1 MEPILNNLI
10 KAVGWSILHSLWQ
23 GAIIYGIL
31 LLITLA
37 VPKLQ
42 SRLKHNLAFGAIA
55 LIFICFCI
63 TFFSIFKFPSAIVDK
78 NGSTFS
84 IPAEYYQS
92 INTLPRVISGKTEQ
106 LFPYIVGIY
115 SVGLLF
121 QLLTLGMGY
130 KRMLDLK
137 KSVHFAVPTE
147 WRVSFKKLVL
157 ELKFRKPISFYL
169 SDKINV
175 PLVVGYF
182 KPIILFPIGLAS
194 QLDMD
199 QVEAILIHELSH
211 IKRNDYLLNLI
222 KTGIE
227 TLLFFNP
234 FIWLSGKFINIEREH
249 ACDDLVLKFTGN
261 PMTYAHALL
270 KLELLKDK
278 SSPVFSMAASGKNQ
292 HLYQR
297 IKRITDMKNNY
308 MNVRQQMF
316 AITLAIATVISLAW
330 IKPLKAEKTT
340 TKTNLETRTEVAGF
354 IIQQTPPTPENQPK
368 APKVPSIPPAPKVLS
383 VNNPKPPTPPVPPV
397 DPVAFIAPAIP
408 HAPNAALCIVPA
420 PPTAPKHINQDTTK
434 KTRKHRIITIDQNGN
449 KKVYNSVK
457 EMPQKERIQLFS
469 ETYDSDLNTEIT
481 INVDSIVNK
490 SLAFLKSPEWK
501 NSMSA
506 IASSAESIGNYFNSA
521 DWKKQQAEIS
531 RNAENIGK
539 YFNSK
544 EWKKQQENIRR
555 NAEKIERNAQR
566 IEIQL
571 NSKEFKQ
578 KIEEAKRAHKEN
590 QAQEPKP

>member
-23 GAIIYGIL
+23 GAIIYGLL
-31 LLITLA
+31 LLIAMT

-42 SRLKHNLAFGAIA
+42 SRIKHNLAFGAIT
-55 LIFICFCI
+55 LIFICFCL
-63 TFFSIFKFPSAIVDK
+63 TFFSIFKLPTVTTHQH
-78 NGSTFS
+78 STTFFLT
-84 IPAEYYQS
+84 AEYDQS
-92 INTLPRVISGKTEQ
+92 ISSLPGLISSKTE
-106 LFPYIVGIY
+106 LFFPYIVGIY
-115 SVGLLF
+115 SIGLLF
-121 QLLTLGMGY
+121 QLLVLGMGY
-130 KRMLDLK
+130 KSMLDLK
-137 KSVHFAVPTE
+137 RAVHFSVPAE
-147 WRVSFKKLVL
+147 WDASFKRLIL
-157 ELKFRKPISFYL
+157 QLKFRHPIGFYL

-211 IKRNDYLLNLI
+211 IRRNDYLLNLI

-278 SSPVFSMAASGKNQ
+278 SAPAFSMAASGKNQ

-316 AITLAIATVISLAW
+316 VITLTIATVISLAW
-330 IKPLKAEKTT
+330 IKPLKAEKTVA
-340 TKTNLETRTEVAGF
+340 KISKETRTEIADF
-354 IIQQTPPTPENQPK
+354 SIQQIPAPPK
-368 APKVPSIPPAPKVLS
+368 APAAPKPS
-383 VNNPKPPTPPVPPV
+383 VGHNTPPISVCIPEPPTPPN
-397 DPVAFIAPAIP
+397 APT
-408 HAPNAALCIVPA
+408 APEISIPA
-420 PPTAPKHINQDTTK
+420 PPVPPHHIDQDTTK
-434 KTRKHRIITIDQNGN
+434 KKSKYRIITIDEQGN
-449 KKVYNSVK
+449 KKEYKSVK
-457 EMPQKERIQLFS
+457 EMPQKERMQMLN
-469 ETYDSDLNTEIT
+469 ETYNIDLDNEIN

-501 NSMSA
+501 NSMAA
-506 IASSAESIGNYFNSA
+506 IGNSAENIGKYFNSS
-521 DWKKQQAEIS
+521 DWKKQQAEINK
-531 RNAENIGK
+531 NAENVSK

-555 NAEKIERNAQR
+555 NTEKIEKNAEKIEKH
-566 IEIQL
+566 I
-571 NSKEFKQ
+571 NSKEFKL
-578 KIEEAKRAHKEN
+578 KIEEAKKAIKEKEAQDHK
-590 QAQEPKP
+590 P

>member
-23 GAIIYGIL
+23 GAIIYGLL
-31 LLITLA
+31 LLIAMT
-37 VPKLQ
+37 VPKLK
-42 SRLKHNLAFGAIA
+42 SRIKHNLAFGAIA
-55 LIFICFCI
+55 LIFICFCL
-63 TFFSIFKFPSAIVDK
+63 TFFSIFKLPT
-78 NGSTFS
+78 STTHQHSTTFF

-92 INTLPRVISGKTEQ
+92 ITSLPQLISSKTE
-106 LFPYIVGIY
+106 LFFPYIVGVY
-115 SVGLLF
+115 SMGLLC
-121 QLLTLGMGY
+121 QLLVLGIGY

-137 KSVHFAVPTE
+137 KAVHFSVPAE
-147 WRVSFKKLVL
+147 WDASFKRLIL
-157 ELKFRKPISFYL
+157 QLKFRQPIGFYL

-182 KPIILFPIGLAS
+182 KPIILFPIGLIS

-278 SSPVFSMAASGKNQ
+278 SAPAFSMAASGKNQ

-316 AITLAIATVISLAW
+316 VITLTIATIISLAW
-330 IKPLKAEKTT
+330 IKPLKAEKTI
-340 TKTNLETRTEVAGF
+340 TKISKQTRTEIAGF
-354 IIQQTPPTPENQPK
+354 SIQQTQTPPK
-368 APKVPSIPPAPKVLS
+368 APPVPKSSTGHNITAICIPQ
-383 VNNPKPPTPPVPPV
+383 PPTPPNAPHAPEVSIPVPPV
-397 DPVAFIAPAIP
+397 PP
-408 HAPNAALCIVPA
+408 H
-420 PPTAPKHINQDTTK
+420 HIGQDTTRK
-434 KTRKHRIITIDQNGN
+434 KSKYRIITIDEQGN
-449 KKVYNSVK
+449 RKEYKSVK
-457 EMPQKERIQLFS
+457 EIPQKERSQMLND
-469 ETYDSDLNTEIT
+469 TYKIDLDNEIN
-481 INVDSIVNK
+481 INVDSILNK

-501 NSMSA
+501 KSMA
-506 IASSAESIGNYFNSA
+506 EIGNSAENIGSYFSSA
-521 DWKKQQAEIS
+521 DWKKQQAEINK
-531 RNAENIGK
+531 NAENISK

-555 NAEKIERNAQR
+555 NAEKIEKNAEK
-566 IEIQL
+566 IEKHI
-571 NSKEFKQ
+571 NSKEFQ
-578 KIEEAKRAHKEN
+578 LKIEEAKKAIKEKEAQDHK
-590 QAQEPKP
+590 P

>member
-1 MEPILNNLI
+1 MEAILNNLI

-23 GAIIYGIL
+23 GAIIYGLL
-31 LLITLA
+31 LLIAMT

-42 SRLKHNLAFGAIA
+42 SRIKHNLAFGAIT
-55 LIFICFCI
+55 LIFICFCL
-63 TFFSIFKFPSAIVDK
+63 TFFSIFKLPTATT
-78 NGSTFS
+78 NQQSTTFF

-92 INTLPRVISGKTEQ
+92 ISSLPQLISSKTE
-106 LFPYIVGIY
+106 LFFPYIVGFYGI
-115 SVGLLF
+115 GLLC
-121 QLLTLGMGY
+121 QLLVLGMGY

-137 KSVHFAVPTE
+137 KAVHFSIPAK
-147 WRVSFKKLVL
+147 WDASFKRLVL
-157 ELKFRKPISFYL
+157 QLQFRQAIGFYL

-278 SSPVFSMAASGKNQ
+278 SAPAFSMAASGKNQ

-316 AITLAIATVISLAW
+316 VITLTIATVISLAW
-330 IKPLKAEKTT
+330 IKPSKAEKTI
-340 TKTNLETRTEVAGF
+340 TKISKETRTEIAGF
-354 IIQQTPPTPENQPK
+354 SIQQIPLPPK
-368 APKVPSIPPAPKVLS
+368 APPVPKPSARHKITAICIPE
-383 VNNPKPPTPPVPPV
+383 PPTPP
-397 DPVAFIAPAIP
+397 
-408 HAPNAALCIVPA
+408 H
-420 PPTAPKHINQDTTK
+420 HIDQDTTK
-434 KTRKHRIITIDQNGN
+434 KKSKHRIITIDEQGN
-449 KKVYNSVK
+449 RK
-457 EMPQKERIQLFS
+457 EHKS
-469 ETYDSDLNTEIT
+469 DTYKIDVDNEIN

-501 NSMSA
+501 KSMA
-506 IASSAESIGNYFNSA
+506 EIGNSAENIGSYFSSA
-521 DWKKQQAEIS
+521 DWKKQQAEINK
-531 RNAENIGK
+531 NAENISK

-544 EWKKQQENIRR
+544 DWKKQQENIRR
-555 NAEKIERNAQR
+555 NAEKIEKNAEK
-566 IEIQL
+566 IEKHI
-571 NSKEFKQ
+571 NSKEFQ
-578 KIEEAKRAHKEN
+578 LKIEEAKKANKEKEAQDHK
-590 QAQEPKP
+590 P